1 MLPVVPDAGQE
12 LPLSVRIT
20 PGIGL
25 EPPATYGLDQGRE
38 VASLACLLVGTIQ
51 VSLVPLEDFGISVG
65 GQRSPDSRRRARGA
79 VHDPGVPG
87 VWCRHHLSQ
96 RIEV

>member
-20 PGIGL
+20 PGVGL

-38 VASLACLLVGTIQ
+38 VASLACLLIGNIE
-51 VSLVPLEDFGISVG
+51 VSLVPLENFGTSVG
-65 GQRSPDSRRRARGA
+65 GQHSPDR
-79 VHDPGVPG
+79 
-87 VWCRHHLSQ
+87 
-96 RIEV
+96 

>member
-1 MLPVVPDAGQE
+1 MLPMVLDPGQE

-25 EPPATYGLDQGRE
+25 EPPATYGLVPGRE
-38 VASLACLLVGTIQ
+38 VASLACLLVGNIQ

-65 GQRSPDSRRRARGA
+65 GQHSPDSRRRARGA
-79 VHDPGVPG
+79 VHDPGVP
-87 VWCRHHLSQ
+87 S
-96 RIEV
+96 I